1 MNDQNN
7 TPEAAPSVQQQLG
20 EISTIRE
27 ILMGGHINQ
36 YEAEFNQIKQRIAAE
51 REATDHQRNALEQ
64 HLLTEINGLEVRIND
79 RLDALNQ
86 QMNDRFERLEAHL
99 AAEVAQLH
107 ERIAQVSKTDKADLG
122 RLLAEVS
129 NRLING

>member
-1 MNDQNN
+1 MNDQSN

-36 YEAEFNQIKQRIAAE
+36 YEAEFNQIKQRIANE
-51 REATDHQRNALEQ
+51 REATDNQRTALEQ
-64 HLLTEINGLEVRIND
+64 HLLAEINSLEARIND
-79 RLDALNQ
+79 RLDTLTQ
-86 QMNDRFERLEAHL
+86 QMNERFDSLENQVSEQVQML
-99 AAEVAQLH
+99 Q
-107 ERIAQVSKTDKADLG
+107 ERIAHVSKTDKADLG